1 VILGRASRLVQEL
14 FYVKLQVFCLF
25 FCLFARKVVLLPT
38 QGLKSFFKNDK
49 MKRKTCKMRTL
60 AMIMAVF
67 SSVAAM
73 GQSEKKN
80 SEPDWLKD
88 FTSRITLNG
97 YAQGGW
103 SYQNPNGEPTNAYNL
118 KRTLL
123 WAKAR
128 ITDRWSFMFMHDF
141 SSVVQE
147 FYTDYRLSKGNELT
161 VRLGQF
167 KHSYSME
174 NPLSPTQLELID
186 VYSQAVLYL
195 AGEGP
200 DPLNGVNY
208 GRDMGLE
215 IYGDLAK
222 GLVHY
227 ELALMSGQG
236 INRRDL
242 NNQKDFIA
250 KLELRPML
258 GFRVVASG
266 YLGTGCAV
274 NKAAWNPD
282 IQVGDNY
289 KRNRYSVGAEYKT
302 QAYTGSKYKEARPA
316 SIRAEWLGGQD
327 GDVGSRGGYAT
338 VCIPVVD
345 ALDVVASGETF
356 DRNTKV
362 DGWDQTNLT
371 LGLQYWFYKKCRL
384 QLQYTRCLC
393 GENISSKDYDWLQA
407 QVQVAF

>member
-1 VILGRASRLVQEL
+1 MSFTHKRKKYAIFFGTLLVYSYLCRRKNHFL
-14 FYVKLQVFCLF
+14 FL
-25 FCLFARKVVLLPT
+25 
-38 QGLKSFFKNDK
+38 SNDK
-49 MKRKTCKMRTL
+49 MKQKTCKFRTL
-60 AMIMAVF
+60 AVALAVL

-73 GQSEKKN
+73 GQSN
-80 SEPDWLKD
+80 EPDWMKD
-88 FTSRITLNG
+88 FTSRITFNG

-103 SYQNPNGEPTNAYNL
+103 SYQDQNGTKTNSYNL

-147 FYTDYRLSKGNELT
+147 YYTDFRISNDKSLSL
-161 VRLGQF
+161 RLGQF

-174 NPLSPTQLELID
+174 NPLSPTALELID

-208 GRDMGLE
+208 GRDMGLMA
-215 IYGDLAK
+215 YGDILNNK
-222 GLVHY
+222 VHY

-236 INRRDL
+236 VNRKDL

-250 KLELRPML
+250 KLELKPFDGLRIV
-258 GFRVVASG
+258 GSG

-274 NKAAWNPD
+274 GTAAWNPT
-282 IQVGDNY
+282 ISVGDNY
-289 KRNRYSVGAEYKT
+289 KRNRYSAGIEYKT
-302 QAYTGSKYKEARPA
+302 QAYSPGQYKEARPA
-316 SIRAEWLGGQD
+316 SIRAEWLGGED
-327 GDVGSRGGYAT
+327 GDVGSRGGYVT
-338 VCIPVVD
+338 MCFPVVD
-345 ALDVVASGETF
+345 ALDIVACGETYN
-356 DRNTKV
+356 RNTEV

-371 LGLQYWFYKKCRL
+371 LGVQYWFYKKCRL
-384 QLQYTRCLC
+384 QLQYTRSLC
-393 GENISSKDYDWLQA
+393 GENISTKDYNWLQA

>member
-1 VILGRASRLVQEL
+1 
-14 FYVKLQVFCLF
+14 
-25 FCLFARKVVLLPT
+25 
-38 QGLKSFFKNDK
+38 
-49 MKRKTCKMRTL
+49 M
-60 AMIMAVF
+60 MAVL

-73 GQSEKKN
+73 GQQKKDG
-80 SEPDWLKD
+80 EIDWMKD

-103 SYQNPNGEPTNAYNL
+103 SYQNPNGKATNAYNL

-147 FYTDYRLSKGNELT
+147 YYTDFRISNDNSLT
-161 VRLGQF
+161 VRFGQF

-208 GRDMGLE
+208 GRDMGLD
-215 IYGDLAK
+215 IYGDLFD
-222 GLVHY
+222 GFLHY
-227 ELALMSGQG
+227 DLALMSGQG
-236 INRRDL
+236 INRKDQ

-250 KLELRPML
+250 KLEVRPMSGL
-258 GFRVVASG
+258 RLVASG

-274 NKAAWNPD
+274 GTAAWNPD
-282 IQVGDNY
+282 IQVGD
-289 KRNRYSVGAEYKT
+289 
-302 QAYTGSKYKEARPA
+302 EARPA
-316 SIRAEWLGGQD
+316 SIRAEWLGGKD
-327 GDVGSRGGYAT
+327 GDVNSRGGYVT
-338 VCIPVVD
+338 TTIPVVD
-345 ALDVVASGETF
+345 ALDIVASGETF

-371 LGLQYWFYKKCRL
+371 LGVQYWFYKKCRV

>member
-1 VILGRASRLVQEL
+1 
-14 FYVKLQVFCLF
+14 
-25 FCLFARKVVLLPT
+25 
-38 QGLKSFFKNDK
+38 
-49 MKRKTCKMRTL
+49 ML
-60 AMIMAVF
+60 ALI
-67 SSVAAM
+67 AAM
-73 GQSEKKN
+73 GMCTMANAQQKDSDI
-80 SEPDWLKD
+80 DWMKD

-103 SYQNPNGEPTNAYNL
+103 SYQDPNGQATNAYNL

-147 FYTDYRLSKGNELT
+147 FYTDYRVTKGNELT

-167 KHSYSME
+167 KHAYSME
-174 NPLSPTQLELID
+174 NPMSPTQLELVD

-208 GRDMGLE
+208 GRDMGLQVF
-215 IYGDLAK
+215 GDLAK
-222 GLVHY
+222 GALHY

-236 INRRDL
+236 INRKDL

-250 KLELRPML
+250 KLELRPVD

-266 YLGTGCAV
+266 YLGTGSAV
-274 NKAAWNPD
+274 GTAKWNPD

-289 KRNRYSVGAEYKT
+289 KRNRYSIGAEYKT
-302 QAYTGSKYKEARPA
+302 QAYTGGKYKGARPA

-327 GDVGSRGGYAT
+327 GKVGSRGGYVT
-338 VCIPVVD
+338 TCIPVVD
-345 ALDVVASGETF
+345 ALDIVASGETF

-371 LGLQYWFYKKCRL
+371 IGLQYWFYKKCRM
-384 QLQYTRCLC
+384 QLQYIRCLC
-393 GENISSKDYDWLQA
+393 GENISSKDYNWVQA
-407 QVQVAF
+407 QMQVAF

>member
-1 VILGRASRLVQEL
+1 MKLLAVMMMMGSSLMASAQ
-14 FYVKLQVFCLF
+14 Q
-25 FCLFARKVVLLPT
+25 
-38 QGLKSFFKNDK
+38 KS
-49 MKRKTCKMRTL
+49 
-60 AMIMAVF
+60 
-67 SSVAAM
+67 
-73 GQSEKKN
+73 SEI
-80 SEPDWLKD
+80 DWTKD

-103 SYQNPNGEPTNAYNL
+103 SYQNPNDKPQNAYNL

-147 FYTDYRLSKGNELT
+147 YYTDYRLSKGNELT
-161 VRLGQF
+161 VRFGQF
-167 KHSYSME
+167 KHSYTME
-174 NPLSPTQLELID
+174 NPMSPTQLELVD

-215 IYGDLAK
+215 VYGDLAK

-236 INRRDL
+236 VNRKDL

-250 KLELRPML
+250 KLELRPVD

-274 NKAAWNPD
+274 GTAAWNPE
-282 IQVGDNY
+282 INVGDNY

-302 QAYTGSKYKEARPA
+302 QPYTGSKYKEARPA

-327 GDVGSRGGYAT
+327 GNVGSRGGYVT
-338 VCIPVVD
+338 TTIPVVD
-345 ALDVVASGETF
+345 ALDIVASGETF

-371 LGLQYWFYKKCRL
+371 VGLQYWFYKKCRM
-384 QLQYTRCLC
+384 QLQYTRCMC
-393 GENISSKDYDWLQA
+393 GDMIGKDYNWLQA
-407 QVQVAF
+407 QMQVAF

>member
-1 VILGRASRLVQEL
+1 MRLLTVMIALGSGLVASAQ
-14 FYVKLQVFCLF
+14 Q
-25 FCLFARKVVLLPT
+25 
-38 QGLKSFFKNDK
+38 KS
-49 MKRKTCKMRTL
+49 
-60 AMIMAVF
+60 
-67 SSVAAM
+67 
-73 GQSEKKN
+73 SEI
-80 SEPDWLKD
+80 DWTKD
-88 FTSRITLNG
+88 FASRITLNG

-103 SYQNPNGEPTNAYNL
+103 SYQDANDKPQNAYNL

-147 FYTDYRLSKGNELT
+147 YYTDYRVTKGNELT
-161 VRLGQF
+161 VRFGQF
-167 KHSYSME
+167 KHSYTME
-174 NPLSPTQLELID
+174 NPMSPTQLELVD

-215 IYGDLAK
+215 VYGDLAN
-222 GLVHY
+222 GVLHY
-227 ELALMSGQG
+227 NLGLMSGQG
-236 INRRDL
+236 INRKDQ

-250 KLELRPML
+250 KLELRPID

-274 NKAAWNPD
+274 GTAAWNPE
-282 IQVGDNY
+282 INVGDNY

-302 QAYTGSKYKEARPA
+302 QPYTGSKYKEARPA
-316 SIRAEWLGGQD
+316 SVRAEWLGGQD
-327 GDVGSRGGYAT
+327 GNVGSCGGYVT
-338 VCIPVVD
+338 TCIPVVD
-345 ALDVVASGETF
+345 ALDIVASGETF

-362 DGWDQTNLT
+362 EGWDQTNLT
-371 LGLQYWFYKKCRL
+371 VGLQYWFYKKCRM
-384 QLQYTRCLC
+384 QLQYTRCMC
-393 GENISSKDYDWLQA
+393 GDKIGKDYNWVQA
-407 QVQVAF
+407 QMQVAF

>member
-1 VILGRASRLVQEL
+1 
-14 FYVKLQVFCLF
+14 
-25 FCLFARKVVLLPT
+25 
-38 QGLKSFFKNDK
+38 
-49 MKRKTCKMRTL
+49 MKRETCKMKLL
-60 AMIMAVF
+60 AVMMMAG
-67 SSVAAM
+67 SSLMASA
-73 GQSEKKN
+73 QQKSSEI
-80 SEPDWLKD
+80 DWTKD

-103 SYQNPNGEPTNAYNL
+103 SYQNPNDKPQNAYNL

-147 FYTDYRLSKGNELT
+147 YYTDYRLSKGNELT
-161 VRLGQF
+161 VRFGQF
-167 KHSYSME
+167 KHSYTME
-174 NPLSPTQLELID
+174 NPMSPTQLELVD

-215 IYGDLAK
+215 VYGDLAK

-236 INRRDL
+236 VNRKDL

-250 KLELRPML
+250 KLELRPVD

-274 NKAAWNPD
+274 GTAAWNPE
-282 IQVGDNY
+282 INVGDNY

-302 QAYTGSKYKEARPA
+302 QPYTGSKYKEARPA

-327 GDVGSRGGYAT
+327 GNVGSRGGYVTTA
-338 VCIPVVD
+338 IPVVD
-345 ALDVVASGETF
+345 ALDIVASGETF

-371 LGLQYWFYKKCRL
+371 VGLQYWFYKKCRM
-384 QLQYTRCLC
+384 QLQYTRCMC
-393 GENISSKDYDWLQA
+393 GDMIGKDYNWLQA
-407 QVQVAF
+407 QMQVAF

>member
-1 VILGRASRLVQEL
+1 
-14 FYVKLQVFCLF
+14 
-25 FCLFARKVVLLPT
+25 
-38 QGLKSFFKNDK
+38 
-49 MKRKTCKMRTL
+49 MKRETCKMKLL
-60 AMIMAVF
+60 AVMMMAG
-67 SSVAAM
+67 SSLMASA
-73 GQSEKKN
+73 QQKSSEI
-80 SEPDWLKD
+80 DWTKD

-103 SYQNPNGEPTNAYNL
+103 SYQNPNDKPQNAYNL

-147 FYTDYRLSKGNELT
+147 YYTDYRLSKGNELT

-167 KHSYSME
+167 KHSYTME
-174 NPLSPTQLELID
+174 NPMSPTQLELVD

-215 IYGDLAK
+215 VYGDLAK

-236 INRRDL
+236 VNRKDL

-250 KLELRPML
+250 KLELRPVD

-274 NKAAWNPD
+274 GTAAWNPE
-282 IQVGDNY
+282 INVGDNY

-302 QAYTGSKYKEARPA
+302 QPYTGSKYKEARPA

-327 GDVGSRGGYAT
+327 GNVGSRGGYVT
-338 VCIPVVD
+338 TTIPVVD
-345 ALDVVASGETF
+345 ALDIVASGETF

-371 LGLQYWFYKKCRL
+371 VGLQYWFYKKCRM
-384 QLQYTRCLC
+384 QLQYTRCMC
-393 GENISSKDYDWLQA
+393 GDMIGKDYNWLQA
-407 QVQVAF
+407 QMQVAF

>member
-1 VILGRASRLVQEL
+1 
-14 FYVKLQVFCLF
+14 
-25 FCLFARKVVLLPT
+25 
-38 QGLKSFFKNDK
+38 
-49 MKRKTCKMRTL
+49 MKRKTCKMKLL
-60 AMIMAVF
+60 AVMMMAG
-67 SSVAAM
+67 SSLMASA
-73 GQSEKKN
+73 QQKSSEI
-80 SEPDWLKD
+80 DWTKD

-103 SYQNPNGEPTNAYNL
+103 SYQNPNDKPQNAYNL

-128 ITDRWSFMFMHDF
+128 ITDRWSFLFMHDF

-167 KHSYSME
+167 KHSYTME
-174 NPLSPTQLELID
+174 NPMSPTQLELVD

-200 DPLNGVNY
+200 DPLTGVNY

-215 IYGDLAK
+215 VYGDLAK

-236 INRRDL
+236 VNRKDL

-250 KLELRPML
+250 KLELRPVD

-274 NKAAWNPD
+274 GTAAWNPE
-282 IQVGDNY
+282 INVGDNY

-302 QAYTGSKYKEARPA
+302 QPYTGSKYKEARPA

-327 GDVGSRGGYAT
+327 GNVGSRGGYVT
-338 VCIPVVD
+338 TTIPVVD
-345 ALDVVASGETF
+345 ALDIVASGETF

-371 LGLQYWFYKKCRL
+371 VGLQYWFYKKCRM
-384 QLQYTRCLC
+384 QLQYTRCMC
-393 GENISSKDYDWLQA
+393 GDMIGKDYNWLQA
-407 QVQVAF
+407 QMQVAF

>member
-1 VILGRASRLVQEL
+1 MLS
-14 FYVKLQVFCLF
+14 LQRINRNFLTNE
-25 FCLFARKVVLLPT
+25 KTNMKKNVL
-38 QGLKSFFKNDK
+38 KA
-49 MKRKTCKMRTL
+49 RTL
-60 AMIMAVF
+60 AVLLAAF
-67 SSVAAM
+67 SSTAAM
-73 GQSEKKN
+73 GQQKSD
-80 SEPDWLKD
+80 SDIDWLKD

-103 SYQNPNGEPTNAYNL
+103 SYQDPNGQKQNSYNL

-128 ITDRWSFMFMHDF
+128 ITDRWSFLFMHDF

-147 FYTDYRLSKGNELT
+147 FYTDYRVTNDKTLS

-167 KHSYSME
+167 KHSYTME
-174 NPLSPTQLELID
+174 NPMSPTQLELID

-208 GRDMGLE
+208 GRDMGLMVF
-215 IYGDLAK
+215 GDLANN
-222 GLVHY
+222 LLHY

-236 INRRDL
+236 INRKDN

-250 KLELRPML
+250 KLEVKPFD
-258 GFRVVASG
+258 GFRIVGSG
-266 YLGTGCAV
+266 YLGTGNAV
-274 NKAAWNPD
+274 NDSVVKWNPT
-282 IQVGDNY
+282 IKKGENY

-302 QAYTGSKYKEARPA
+302 RPYSKAKYKEARPA
-316 SIRAEWLGGQD
+316 SIRAEWLGGKD
-327 GDVGSRGGYAT
+327 GDVNSRGGYAT
-338 VCIPVVD
+338 LCIPVVD

-356 DRNTKV
+356 DRNTGI

-371 LGLQYWFYKKCRL
+371 IGLQYWYYKKCRL

-393 GENISSKDYDWLQA
+393 GDMIGDDYNWLQA

>member
-1 VILGRASRLVQEL
+1 MKKTILTV
-14 FYVKLQVFCLF
+14 
-25 FCLFARKVVLLPT
+25 
-38 QGLKSFFKNDK
+38 
-49 MKRKTCKMRTL
+49 TL
-60 AMIMAVF
+60 AAALVALNSLTAVAQQK
-67 SSVAAM
+67 SDN
-73 GQSEKKN
+73 QEI
-80 SEPDWLKD
+80 DWMKD

-103 SYQNPNGEPTNAYNL
+103 SYQDPNGQKTNSYNL

-128 ITDRWSFMFMHDF
+128 ITDRWSFLFMHDF

-147 FYTDYRLSKGNELT
+147 FYTDYRITNDKSLT

-167 KHSYSME
+167 KHSYTME
-174 NPLSPTQLELID
+174 NPMSPTQLELID

-208 GRDMGLE
+208 GRDQGLMVF
-215 IYGDLAK
+215 GDLANDF
-222 GLVHY
+222 LHY

-236 INRRDL
+236 INRKDA
-242 NNQKDFIA
+242 NNQKDFLA
-250 KLELRPML
+250 KLEVRPFD
-258 GFRVVASG
+258 GFRIVGSG
-266 YLGTGCAV
+266 YLGTGNAV
-274 NKAAWNPD
+274 GTAAWNPN
-282 IQVGDNY
+282 IQKGDNY

-302 QAYTGSKYKEARPA
+302 APYSKGKYKEARPA
-316 SIRAEWLGGQD
+316 SIRAEWLGGKD
-327 GDVGSRGGYAT
+327 GDVGSRGGYVT
-338 VCIPVVD
+338 TCIPVYE

-371 LGLQYWFYKKCRL
+371 LGLQYWFYKKCRF
-384 QLQYTRCLC
+384 QVQYTRCLC
-393 GENISSKDYDWLQA
+393 GDNISSKDYNWLQA

>member
-1 VILGRASRLVQEL
+1 
-14 FYVKLQVFCLF
+14 
-25 FCLFARKVVLLPT
+25 
-38 QGLKSFFKNDK
+38 
-49 MKRKTCKMRTL
+49 MKRKTCKMKLL
-60 AMIMAVF
+60 AVVMAMA
-67 SSVAAM
+67 SSLTASA
-73 GQSEKKN
+73 QQKN
-80 SEPDWLKD
+80 SEIDWTKD

-103 SYQNPNGEPTNAYNL
+103 SYQNPNDKPQNAYNL

-147 FYTDYRLSKGNELT
+147 YYTDYRLSKGNELT
-161 VRLGQF
+161 VRFGQF
-167 KHSYSME
+167 KHSYTME
-174 NPLSPTQLELID
+174 NPMSPTQLELVD

-215 IYGDLAK
+215 VYGDLAK
-222 GLVHY
+222 GLLHY

-236 INRRDL
+236 INRKDL

-250 KLELRPML
+250 KLELRPVD

-274 NKAAWNPD
+274 GTAAWNPE
-282 IQVGDNY
+282 INVGDNY

-302 QAYTGSKYKEARPA
+302 QPYTGSKYKEARPA

-327 GDVGSRGGYAT
+327 GNVGSRGGYVT
-338 VCIPVVD
+338 TTIPVVD
-345 ALDVVASGETF
+345 ALDIVASGETF

-371 LGLQYWFYKKCRL
+371 VGLQYWFYKKCRM
-384 QLQYTRCLC
+384 QLQYTRCMC
-393 GENISSKDYDWLQA
+393 GDMIGKDYNWLQA
-407 QVQVAF
+407 QMQVAF

>member
-1 VILGRASRLVQEL
+1 
-14 FYVKLQVFCLF
+14 
-25 FCLFARKVVLLPT
+25 
-38 QGLKSFFKNDK
+38 
-49 MKRKTCKMRTL
+49 MKRKTCKMKLL
-60 AMIMAVF
+60 AVMMMMGSSLMASAQQK
-67 SSVAAM
+67 SS
-73 GQSEKKN
+73 EI
-80 SEPDWLKD
+80 DWTKD

-103 SYQNPNGEPTNAYNL
+103 SYQNPNDKPQNAYNL

-128 ITDRWSFMFMHDF
+128 ITDRWSFLFMHDF

-167 KHSYSME
+167 KHSYTME
-174 NPLSPTQLELID
+174 NPMSPTQLELVD

-215 IYGDLAK
+215 VYGDLAN
-222 GLVHY
+222 GVVHY
-227 ELALMSGQG
+227 NLALMSGQG
-236 INRRDL
+236 VNRKDL

-250 KLELRPML
+250 KLELRPVD

-274 NKAAWNPD
+274 GTAAWNPE
-282 IQVGDNY
+282 INVGDNY

-302 QAYTGSKYKEARPA
+302 QPYTGSKYKEARPA

-327 GDVGSRGGYAT
+327 GNVGSRGGYVTTA
-338 VCIPVVD
+338 IPVVD
-345 ALDVVASGETF
+345 ALDIVASGETF

-371 LGLQYWFYKKCRL
+371 VGLQYWFYKKCRM
-384 QLQYTRCLC
+384 QLQYTRCMC
-393 GENISSKDYDWLQA
+393 GDMIGKDYNWLQA
-407 QVQVAF
+407 QMQVAF

>member
-1 VILGRASRLVQEL
+1 M
-14 FYVKLQVFCLF
+14 
-25 FCLFARKVVLLPT
+25 RK
-38 QGLKSFFKNDK
+38 
-49 MKRKTCKMRTL
+49 KTIKMRTL
-60 AMIMAVF
+60 AVMLAVF

-73 GQSEKKN
+73 GQQTEQRETSSSLECPSRDGCRQSQQEQKK

-103 SYQNPNGEPTNAYNL
+103 SYQDINGKGTNFYNL

-141 SSVVQE
+141 SSCVQE
-147 FYTDYRLSKGNELT
+147 YYTDYRITKDNSLT
-161 VRLGQF
+161 VRFGQF

-215 IYGDLAK
+215 LYGELAK
-222 GLVHY
+222 GAIRY
-227 ELALMSGQG
+227 NLALMSGQG

-250 KLELRPML
+250 KLEVRPLDGLRI
-258 GFRVVASG
+258 VASG

-274 NKAAWNPD
+274 NTAAWNPD
-282 IQVGDNY
+282 IKVGDNY
-289 KRNRYSVGAEYKT
+289 KRDRYSVGAEYKT
-302 QAYTGSKYKEARPA
+302 APYSPAKYKEARPA
-316 SIRAEWLGGQD
+316 SIRAEWLGGKD
-327 GDVGSRGGYAT
+327 GEVGSMGGYVT
-338 VCIPVVD
+338 TTIPVYD
-345 ALDVVASGETF
+345 ALDIVASGETF
-356 DRNTKV
+356 DRNTM
-362 DGWDQTNLT
+362 
-371 LGLQYWFYKKCRL
+371 
-384 QLQYTRCLC
+384 QYTRCLC
-393 GENISSKDYDWLQA
+393 GENISTKDYNWLQA
-407 QVQVAF
+407 QMQVAF

>member
-1 VILGRASRLVQEL
+1 
-14 FYVKLQVFCLF
+14 
-25 FCLFARKVVLLPT
+25 
-38 QGLKSFFKNDK
+38 
-49 MKRKTCKMRTL
+49 MKRKTCKVKLL
-60 AMIMAVF
+60 AVVMMAG
-67 SSVAAM
+67 SSLMASA
-73 GQSEKKN
+73 QQKSSEI
-80 SEPDWLKD
+80 DWTKD

-103 SYQNPNGEPTNAYNL
+103 SYQDANDKPQNAYNL

-147 FYTDYRLSKGNELT
+147 YYTDYRLSKGNELT
-161 VRLGQF
+161 VRFGQF
-167 KHSYSME
+167 KHSYTME
-174 NPLSPTQLELID
+174 NPMSPTQLELVD

-215 IYGDLAK
+215 VYGDLAN
-222 GLVHY
+222 GVLHY
-227 ELALMSGQG
+227 NLALMSGQG
-236 INRRDL
+236 INHKDQ

-250 KLELRPML
+250 KLELRPVQGL
-258 GFRVVASG
+258 RVVASG

-274 NKAAWNPD
+274 GTAAWNPE
-282 IQVGDNY
+282 INVGDNY

-302 QAYTGSKYKEARPA
+302 QPYTGSKYKEARPA
-316 SIRAEWLGGQD
+316 SVRAEWLGGQD
-327 GDVGSRGGYAT
+327 GNVGSRGGYVT
-338 VCIPVVD
+338 TTIPVVD

-362 DGWDQTNLT
+362 EGWDQTNLT
-371 LGLQYWFYKKCRL
+371 IGLQYWLYKKCRM
-384 QLQYTRCLC
+384 QLQYTRCMC
-393 GENISSKDYDWLQA
+393 GDMIGKDYNWVQA
-407 QVQVAF
+407 QMQVAF

>member
-1 VILGRASRLVQEL
+1 
-14 FYVKLQVFCLF
+14 
-25 FCLFARKVVLLPT
+25 
-38 QGLKSFFKNDK
+38 
-49 MKRKTCKMRTL
+49 MKRKTCKLRTL
-60 AMIMAVF
+60 AIL
-67 SSVAAM
+67 AAM
-73 GQSEKKN
+73 GLCTMANAQQKDSDI
-80 SEPDWLKD
+80 DWMKD

-103 SYQNPNGEPTNAYNL
+103 SYQDPNGQKTNAYNL

-167 KHSYSME
+167 KHSYTME
-174 NPLSPTQLELID
+174 NPMSPTQLELVD

-215 IYGDLAK
+215 VYGDLAK
-222 GLVHY
+222 GVLHY

-236 INRRDL
+236 INRKDL

-250 KLELRPML
+250 KLELRPVD

-274 NKAAWNPD
+274 GTAKWNPD

-289 KRNRYSVGAEYKT
+289 KRNRYSIGAEYKT
-302 QAYTGSKYKEARPA
+302 QAYTGGKYKEARPA

-327 GDVGSRGGYAT
+327 GKVGSRGSR
-338 VCIPVVD
+338 I
-345 ALDVVASGETF
+345 L
-356 DRNTKV
+356 
-362 DGWDQTNLT
+362 L
-371 LGLQYWFYKKCRL
+371 
-384 QLQYTRCLC
+384 
-393 GENISSKDYDWLQA
+393 
-407 QVQVAF
+407 

>member
-1 VILGRASRLVQEL
+1 M
-14 FYVKLQVFCLF
+14 
-25 FCLFARKVVLLPT
+25 
-38 QGLKSFFKNDK
+38 KSE
-49 MKRKTCKMRTL
+49 TCKRRLLTVL
-60 AMIMAVF
+60 I
-67 SSVAAM
+67 AM
-73 GQSEKKN
+73 GGTMMATAQQKS
-80 SEPDWLKD
+80 SEPDWTKD

-103 SYQNPNGEPTNAYNL
+103 SYQDPNGKPQNAYNL

-128 ITDRWSFMFMHDF
+128 ITDRWSFLFMHDF

-147 FYTDYRLSKGNELT
+147 FYTDYRLSKGNEMT

-167 KHSYSME
+167 KHSYTME
-174 NPLSPTQLELID
+174 NPLSPTMLELVD

-215 IYGDLAK
+215 VYGDLAK
-222 GLVHY
+222 GILHY

-236 INRRDL
+236 INRKDL

-250 KLELRPML
+250 KLELRPMP

-274 NKAAWNPD
+274 GTAAWNPE
-282 IQVGDNY
+282 IAVGDNY

-316 SIRAEWLGGQD
+316 SIRADWLGGED
-327 GDVGSRGGYAT
+327 GNVGSRGGYVT
-338 VCIPVVD
+338 TCIPIVD
-345 ALDVVASGETF
+345 ALDIVASGETY

-362 DGWDQTNLT
+362 EGWDQTNLT
-371 LGLQYWFYKKCRL
+371 VGLQYWFYKKCRM
-384 QLQYTRCLC
+384 QLQYTRCMC
-393 GENISSKDYDWLQA
+393 GDEIGKDYNWLQA

>member
-1 VILGRASRLVQEL
+1 MKLLAVVMMALGANLTASAQ
-14 FYVKLQVFCLF
+14 Q
-25 FCLFARKVVLLPT
+25 
-38 QGLKSFFKNDK
+38 KS
-49 MKRKTCKMRTL
+49 
-60 AMIMAVF
+60 
-67 SSVAAM
+67 
-73 GQSEKKN
+73 SEI
-80 SEPDWLKD
+80 DWTKD

-103 SYQNPNGEPTNAYNL
+103 SYQNPNGKDQNAYNL

-147 FYTDYRLSKGNELT
+147 YYTDYRVSKGNELT
-161 VRLGQF
+161 VRFGQF
-167 KHSYSME
+167 KHSYTME
-174 NPLSPTQLELID
+174 NPMSPTQLELVD

-215 IYGDLAK
+215 LYGDLAN
-222 GLVHY
+222 GVVHY
-227 ELALMSGQG
+227 NLGLMSGQG
-236 INRRDL
+236 INRKDQ
-242 NNQKDFIA
+242 NNQKNLIA
-250 KLELRPML
+250 KLELRPVD

-274 NKAAWNPD
+274 GTAAWNPE
-282 IQVGDNY
+282 INVGDNY

-302 QAYTGSKYKEARPA
+302 QPYTGSKYKEARPA
-316 SIRAEWLGGQD
+316 SVRAEWLGGQD
-327 GDVGSRGGYAT
+327 GNVGSRGGYVT
-338 VCIPVVD
+338 TCIPVVD

-371 LGLQYWFYKKCRL
+371 VGLQYWFYKKCRM
-384 QLQYTRCLC
+384 QLQYTRCMC
-393 GENISSKDYDWLQA
+393 GDKIGKDYNWVQA
-407 QVQVAF
+407 QMQVAF

>member
-1 VILGRASRLVQEL
+1 MLA
-14 FYVKLQVFCLF
+14 
-25 FCLFARKVVLLPT
+25 
-38 QGLKSFFKNDK
+38 
-49 MKRKTCKMRTL
+49 L
-60 AMIMAVF
+60 AMALTTSIAVMAQQQL
-67 SSVAAM
+67 
-73 GQSEKKN
+73 G
-80 SEPDWLKD
+80 EPDWMKD

-103 SYQNPNGEPTNAYNL
+103 SYQNPNGKDQNAFNL

-128 ITDRWSFMFMHDF
+128 ITDRWSFLFMHDF
-141 SSVVQE
+141 SSVPQE
-147 FYTDYRLSKGNELT
+147 FYTDYRITKGKQLT
-161 VRLGQF
+161 VRFGQF
-167 KHSYSME
+167 KHSYTME
-174 NPLSPTQLELID
+174 NPMSPTQLELID

-208 GRDMGLE
+208 GRDQGLMLF
-215 IYGDLAK
+215 GDL
-222 GLVHY
+222 LHDRLHY

-236 INRRDL
+236 INRKDA

-250 KLELRPML
+250 KLEVRPINGLRI
-258 GFRVVASG
+258 GGSG
-266 YLGTGCAV
+266 YLGTGNAV
-274 NKAAWNPD
+274 NKNTVAWNPT
-282 IQVGDNY
+282 IQEGDNY

-302 QAYTGSKYKEARPA
+302 APYCKGEYKEARPA
-316 SIRAEWLGGQD
+316 SVRAEWLGGKD
-327 GDVGSRGGYAT
+327 GDVGSRGGYVT
-338 VCIPVVD
+338 TCIPVYD

-384 QLQYTRCLC
+384 QMQYTRCLC
-393 GENISSKDYDWLQA
+393 GDQIGKDYNWLQA